1 MENLSLFLEN
11 LSVVLQNGLI
21 TIWQFLTENY
31 TLIVILIASGYM
43 VTQELKAMDTKFIQ
57 DNRKMM

>member
-43 VTQELKAMDTKFIQ
+43 ATQELKAMDTKFIQ